1 MSDIVIFENDA
12 QQVEVRLEGETVWL
26 TQRQM
31 AELFDK
37 DVRTIN
43 EHVGNVFEEGKLGHE
58 GTIRNFR
65 IVRQEGHR
73 QVSREMGSYR
83 KSGTG
88 RDTAEQCHEG

>member
-1 MSDIVIFENDA
+1 MSEIVIFDDDA
-12 QQVEVRLEGETVWL
+12 QQVEVRLEGETAWL

-43 EHVGNVFEEGKLGHE
+43 EHVGDVFEEGELGRE

-65 IVRQEGHR
+65 IVRQEGRR
-73 QVSREMGSYR
+73 QVSREMGR
-83 KSGTG
+83 
-88 RDTAEQCHEG
+88 TAGAAREA